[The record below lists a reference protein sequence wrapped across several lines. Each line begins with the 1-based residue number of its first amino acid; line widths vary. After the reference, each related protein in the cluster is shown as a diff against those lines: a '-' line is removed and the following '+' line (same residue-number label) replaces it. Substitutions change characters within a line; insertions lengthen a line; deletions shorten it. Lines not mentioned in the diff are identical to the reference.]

1 MAGVAS
7 YFAFILILTMW
18 GLGWSA
24 IGAVLGTILKM
35 PVKLSFC
42 ASLLLGPLGIIY
54 IVFSESSTE
63 ENHQPISK
71 TDLKAS
77 SSQHHKQTGI
87 HSRERPIFN
96 MVGFW

>member
-35 PVKLSFC
+35 PVKLSSARVFY
-42 ASLLLGPLGIIY
+42 LG
-54 IVFSESSTE
+54 
-63 ENHQPISK
+63 H
-71 TDLKAS
+71 
-77 SSQHHKQTGI
+77 
-87 HSRERPIFN
+87 
-96 MVGFW
+96 